1 MATCITQLIY
11 INSEEEASFLEFEN
25 TVLPL
30 MEKYNGTLLLRVRPS
45 EQEVIDQSIETPFE
59 IHIIEFE
66 SDLDFKNYLN
76 DETRKKF
83 LHLKE
88 KSIRS
93 SLVIKGIRM

>member
-1 MATCITQLIY
+1 MIY
-11 INSEEEASFLEFEN
+11 INPEKEADFLAFEN
-25 TVLPL
+25 VVLSL
-30 MEKYNGTLLLRVRPS
+30 MEKYNGSMLLRIRPS
-45 EQEVIDQSIETPFE
+45 EKELIDQSIESPFE

-76 DETRKKF
+76 DGTRKEF

-93 SLVIKGIRM
+93 SLVIKGSRM

>member
-1 MATCITQLIY
+1 MSTCITQLIY
-11 INSEEEASFLEFEN
+11 INPEEEAAFLEFEN
-25 TVLPL
+25 TLLPL
-30 MEKYNGTLLLRVRPS
+30 MEKYNGTLLLRIRPS
-45 EQEVIDQSIETPFE
+45 ENEVIDQNVETPFE

-76 DETRKKF
+76 DGTRKEF

-93 SLVIKGIRM
+93 SLVIKGSRM